1 MSRHVGASLAVALLL
16 AAGGCSPLQSF
27 LVSLN
32 GPGGKQQVIAG
43 SVDQV
48 SADLQAALGRTGVI
62 VKATPEGQDVRLSG
76 LTRNGKK
83 FALLLKRQKE
93 GGLEN
98 TAVSIVWEG
107 EEDEQFWFTVI
118 QLLMASHP
126 RE

>member
-1 MSRHVGASLAVALLL
+1 MSRPVGALCAAALLL
-16 AAGGCSPLQSF
+16 AAGGCSLQSF

-32 GPGGKQQVIAG
+32 GAGGRQQVVAG

-48 SADLQAALGRTGVI
+48 SADLQAALGRIGVA
-62 VKATPEGQDVRLSG
+62 VTATPEGQDVRLAG
-76 LTRNGKK
+76 TTRGGKK

-93 GGLEN
+93 GGLES
-98 TAVSIVWEG
+98 TAVSVVWEG
-107 EEDEQFWFTVI
+107 EADEQFWFTVG